1 MKSTLNTP
9 SLVRQ
14 MVSMSMQPALIDA
27 HGYKVCVAKTAI
39 ILHESGVTER
49 RLTNAIGKAG
59 MSADIADAL
68 RACQA
73 LA

>member
-9 SLVRQ
+9 SLIRQ
-14 MVSMSMQPALIDA
+14 MVGMAMQPAMVDA
-27 HGYKVCVAKTAI
+27 HGYNVCVAKTAI
-39 ILHESGVTER
+39 ILHDCGVTER
-49 RLTNAIGKAG
+49 RLANAIGKAG